1 MKELDPTAA
10 SFGELD
16 AAASRLLAGLGPL
29 RDADVAAPSRLPHW
43 TRGHVLS
50 HLARQAPALERLL
63 EWARTGVET
72 PQYTDR
78 QARDAEIE
86 AGARQPAEALV
97 ADVRRT
103 AAHFRRTV
111 EELPAPAWDA
121 TIRPFTGEL
130 CTPRRIL
137 VIRLR
142 ELELHHVD
150 LDIGYGFHDIPA
162 TARDIVLDDV
172 LGYYAGT
179 DGTPRFTLRDRTGAE
194 LARFGTAPDV
204 AVGDPAPPARPHGP
218 VVSGER
224 ADILAWL
231 SGRASGDALET
242 TGRLPELPPWI

>member
-1 MKELDPTAA
+1 LKEIPPTPESLAA
-10 SFGELD
+10 LD
-16 AAASRLLAGLGPL
+16 AAADRLLSGLAGLDD
-29 RDADVAAPSRLPHW
+29 DAIAQPSALPGW

-72 PQYTDR
+72 PQYASR

-86 AGARQPAEALV
+86 AGAHRTAAALV
-97 ADVRRT
+97 ADVREA

-111 EELPAPAWDA
+111 AELPAPAWQA

-150 LDIGYGFHDIPA
+150 LAIGYGLDDIPA
-162 TARDIVLDDV
+162 SALEIILADV
-172 LGYYAGT
+172 LGYYAEAA
-179 DGTPRFTLRDRTGAE
+179 DVPAFTLRDGQGTVR
-194 LARFGTAPDV
+194 ARFGT
-204 AVGDPAPPARPHGP
+204 GGP
-218 VVSGER
+218 VVSGSR
-224 ADILAWL
+224 AAALGWL
-231 SGRASGDALET
+231 SGRTAGSGLVS
-242 TGRLPELPPWI
+242 TGELPELPGWL

>member
-1 MKELDPTAA
+1 MKELDPTTA

-29 RDADVAAPSRLPHW
+29 RDADVAAPSLLPGW

-63 EWARTGVET
+63 KWAGTGVET
-72 PQYTDR
+72 PQYIDR

-103 AAHFRRTV
+103 SAHFQRAV

-137 VIRLR
+137 AIRLR

-150 LDIGYGFHDIPA
+150 LAIGYGFHDIPA

-172 LGYYAGT
+172 LGYYAEA
-179 DGTPRFTLRDRTGAE
+179 DGVPRFTLRDGRGAE
-194 LARFGTAPDV
+194 LARFGT
-204 AVGDPAPPARPHGP
+204 GGP

-231 SGRASGDALET
+231 AGRASGDALET